1 MVLVAKDIVEKD
13 FLSLSRSTSALEAAR
28 QMKARS
34 NGFVIIASGGD
45 PEGVVTEWD
54 FLAKIIAEGKDPAG
68 VKLGDIMTS
77 NLVSV
82 DGNEGIDQV
91 AQIMTQ
97 KGIRRVLV
105 ISDHRVLGVI
115 TAKTMLSRLKE
126 YIDKVSSQIARL
138 QSPMYEGHVS
148 HSRHWRSCCA
158 TQTALIKSLYPLVM
172 STYARSTS
180 LISGISC
187 LRSSGSSVS
196 FCGR

>member
-13 FLSLSRSTSALEAAR
+13 FLSLSRNTSALEAAR
-28 QMKARS
+28 QMKAKG
-34 NGFVIIASGGD
+34 NGFVIIASGSG
-45 PEGVVTEWD
+45 PEGIVTEWD
-54 FLAKIIAEGKDPAG
+54 FLAKIMAEGKDPAG

-105 ISDHRVLGVI
+105 ISDHKVLGVI

-138 QSPMYEGHVS
+138 QSPMY
-148 HSRHWRSCCA
+148 
-158 TQTALIKSLYPLVM
+158 
-172 STYARSTS
+172 
-180 LISGISC
+180 
-187 LRSSGSSVS
+187 
-196 FCGR
+196 

>member
-13 FLSLSRSTSALEAAR
+13 FLSLPRNMSALEAAR

-34 NGFVIIASGGD
+34 HGFVIIASGGGD
-45 PEGVVTEWD
+45 PEGIVTEWD
-54 FLAKIIAEGKDPAG
+54 FLAKIVAEGMDPTG

-82 DGNEGIDQV
+82 DANEGIDQV

-105 ISDHRVLGVI
+105 ISDHKVLGII

-126 YIDKVSSQIARL
+126 YIDRVSSQIARL
-138 QSPMYEGHVS
+138 QSPMY
-148 HSRHWRSCCA
+148 
-158 TQTALIKSLYPLVM
+158 
-172 STYARSTS
+172 
-180 LISGISC
+180 
-187 LRSSGSSVS
+187 
-196 FCGR
+196 